1 MDRPW
6 TQQLTKGMRQK
17 GRVVWL
23 LVIESLATTMAQSA
37 LTQAGRMHAAHRP
50 PLQLLAFLNSP
61 PARAVPIPPAT
72 GRVRTGSGPAALRAS
87 FPRQALRASDE
98 RPLSARRLMQ
108 RWLSLGMSESE
119 PGAGAGK
126 KKKAKK
132 RRVDELLV
140 EQGLADDAKVGL
152 GFKKF
157 TV

>member
-1 MDRPW
+1 
-6 TQQLTKGMRQK
+6 
-17 GRVVWL
+17 
-23 LVIESLATTMAQSA
+23 
-37 LTQAGRMHAAHRP
+37 
-50 PLQLLAFLNSP
+50 
-61 PARAVPIPPAT
+61 
-72 GRVRTGSGPAALRAS
+72 
-87 FPRQALRASDE
+87 
-98 RPLSARRLMQ
+98 MQ

-152 GFKKF
+152 GFKGV